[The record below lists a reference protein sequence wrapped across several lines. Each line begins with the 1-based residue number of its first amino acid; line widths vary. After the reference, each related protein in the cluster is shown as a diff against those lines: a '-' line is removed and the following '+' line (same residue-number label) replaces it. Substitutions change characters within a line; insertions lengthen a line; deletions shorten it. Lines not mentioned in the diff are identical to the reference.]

1 MKVATEPFAA
11 AAARAADVVRDGN
24 TGAVLLRAARS
35 VLMVAGS
42 SLDITLTSTMPCDGD
57 LDISIDAAELA
68 RIASSL
74 PGSDVTIT
82 EESGWAH
89 LRSGKA
95 RYKAPCTRGRDYASI
110 PRCDVAWS
118 PIDPAALS
126 SALDRGSYAAS
137 GAADDIRRGTLF
149 EVDHGPLTVASVHA
163 SGHRLAM
170 CTAPCDSSSVREV
183 RAVVPPQFVKVAISM
198 LDASD
203 SADIHLGD
211 HRAFLRC
218 GDTTLHAAWLN
229 GSWPSRD
236 SVSGVISL
244 RRPVTAT
251 VVRRDFTAALK
262 RVAQIVNGELGVVFY
277 LGEWGIK
284 MTATDGNGREICD
297 EIDGEV
303 MGELK
308 IKIAPKYLLDALARV
323 ESETAIIRAGTPTDP
338 ILITDGAYS
347 ALVMPQRL

>member
-1 MKVATEPFAA
+1 MKVATEPFTA
-11 AAARAADVVRDGN
+11 AAARAADVVRDGK
-24 TGAVLLRAARS
+24 TGAVLLRAAKS
-35 VLMVAGS
+35 TLMVAGS

-74 PGSDVTIT
+74 PGADVTIT

-89 LRSGKA
+89 IRSGKA

-126 SALDRGSYAAS
+126 SALDRGSYAAAV
-137 GAADDIRRGTLF
+137 G
-149 EVDHGPLTVASVHA
+149 DHGILCGILLDASGGTVLVASIHGSA
-163 SGHRLAM
+163 HRLAM
-170 CTAPCDSSSVREV
+170 CNASAPGEV
-183 RAVVPPQFVKVAISM
+183 RAVVPPRFVKVAISM

-203 SADIHLGD
+203 SADLHLGD

-218 GDTTLHAAWLN
+218 SDTVLHAAWLN
-229 GSWPSRD
+229 GEWPSRTM
-236 SVSGVISL
+236 VSGAVGL
-244 RRPVTAT
+244 PRPVTAT
-251 VVRRDFTAALK
+251 VVRKDFAAALK
-262 RVAQIVNGELGVVFY
+262 RVSQIVNGELGVVFD
-277 LGEWGIK
+277 LSQGEVK
-284 MTATDGNGREICD
+284 MTAADGNGREICD
-297 EIDGEV
+297 EVAAEV
-303 MGELK
+303 SGELK

-323 ESETAIIRAGTPTDP
+323 ESETAIIRAGTSTDP
-338 ILITDGAYS
+338 ILITDGVYS